1 MKKMLV
7 LPSVLITVLFF
18 TITAKAQTTG
28 FLLSPVLDNYFAVKN
43 ALVAGDAAGAAKYA
57 ASFSAAVSAVDISS
71 MKANESNFFKS
82 AQAVLLAESKS
93 ISSSKE
99 LAKQR
104 DSFSKLSE
112 SMITLAKNVKL
123 DTKPVYVEY
132 CPMKKASWLS
142 AEQAIKNPYYGS
154 AMLTCGKV
162 TDTLK

>member
-1 MKKMLV
+1 MKKLFV
-7 LPSVLITVLFF
+7 LPSMLLIALTV
-18 TITAKAQTTG
+18 TTSGKAQPAG
-28 FLLSPVLDNYFAVKN
+28 SLLSPILDNYYAIKN
-43 ALVAGDAAGAAKYA
+43 ALVAGDAAGAAKHA
-57 ASFSAAVSAVDISS
+57 ASFNAAVSVVDNKS
-71 MKANESNFFKS
+71 MSTDESNFFKA

-104 DSFSKLSE
+104 DAFIKLSE

-142 AEQAIKNPYYGS
+142 SEQAIKNPYYGS

-162 TDTLK
+162 TDTIQ